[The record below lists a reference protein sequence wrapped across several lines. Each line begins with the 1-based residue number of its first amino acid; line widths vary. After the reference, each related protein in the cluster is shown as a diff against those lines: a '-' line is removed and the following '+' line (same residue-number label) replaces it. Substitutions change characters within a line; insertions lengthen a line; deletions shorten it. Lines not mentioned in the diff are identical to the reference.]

1 MIMPE
6 DLQCLKVLAL
16 MGGLNGPVRVSSQS
30 LGTALRTSP
39 QTASRRLQALERRM
53 LLARAVGT
61 DGQSITITRGG
72 KEELRREFSDYCRLF
87 SKESESCSLF
97 GSVISGLGEGK
108 YYMSLDH
115 YVEQFSRVLGFVP
128 FPGTLNI
135 RLHPSSLSI
144 RKQLD
149 QRDWI
154 SIDGFTAD
162 ERSFGNARCLPCRLH
177 ETPCGIVIPGRSHYP
192 DDVLEV
198 IAPVSLRETYR
209 LADSD
214 TIAVEVAP

>member
-30 LGTALRTSP
+30 LGNALRTSP
-39 QTASRRLQALERRM
+39 QTASRRLQALERQL
-53 LLARAVGT
+53 LLARSVSP
-61 DGQSITITRGG
+61 DGQSITITRSGE
-72 KEELRREFSDYCRLF
+72 EELRREFSDYCRIF
-87 SKESESCSLF
+87 TYESESCSLQ

-115 YVEQFSRVLGFVP
+115 YVEQFSRALGFVP
-128 FPGTLNI
+128 YPGTLNI

-144 RKQLD
+144 RRRLD

-154 SIDGFTAD
+154 PIEGFSAN
-162 ERSFGNARCLPCRLH
+162 ERTFGNARCLPCRFRD
-177 ETPCGIVIPGRSHYP
+177 TACGIVIPGRSHYP
-192 DDVLEV
+192 DDVLEI
-198 IAPVSLRETYR
+198 IAPVSLRETY
-209 LADSD
+209 LLVDSD